1 MNSFA
6 LERNHPI
13 DVSSHLHPADVGGVR
28 SLGSSRVILFEDIRY
43 KIFVKNRFTIGR
55 DSNCDIRIKNPTV
68 SGEHCALSRLAAG
81 GFLLQDSGSRNGVYI
96 HHPLDGGRT
105 WRRVTNTVL
114 TVGLHLLLGNVRLV
128 ITDQQGTC
136 RLPVGRYS
144 EFFRQA
150 LYCYGTP
157 YAAARATGAPRRKL
171 ERVAREMREKERTRG
186 TKP

>member
-6 LERNHPI
+6 LVRNHPI
-13 DVSSHLHPADVGGVR
+13 DVSSLLHPADVGGIR
-28 SLGSSRVILFEDIRY
+28 SLGSRRVILFDEIRY

-55 DSNCDIRIKNPTV
+55 DQDCDIRLKDPTV
-68 SGEHCALSRLAAG
+68 SGEHCAISRLAAG
-81 GFLLQDSGSRNGVYI
+81 GFLLQDSGSKNGVYI
-96 HHPLDGGRT
+96 HHPIDGSRT
-105 WRRVTNTVL
+105 WRRVAQTVM

-128 ITDQQGTC
+128 ITDHRGTV

-144 EFFRQA
+144 EFFHQA

-171 ERVAREMREKERTRG
+171 ERVAREMRENERAKG
-186 TKP
+186 TKR